1 MPHNHRDHRKRAITV
16 FSNFFWPI
24 LILYFSGGRVEDFFV
39 CVCLFWRWIRGY
51 EYNLGH
57 IPQKCVFSLFELF

>member
-24 LILYFSGGRVEDFFV
+24 LILYFSGGRVEDF
-39 CVCLFWRWIRGY
+39 L
-51 EYNLGH
+51 
-57 IPQKCVFSLFELF
+57 CVFVYFGDG